1 VVKSIGMSN
10 VYDVRILDALEELG
24 GRRAGVVQNRWYE
37 GNGFDREVVAYCK
50 QKGISYQSFWTLTGT
65 PSLLHHPGVTALAKR
80 KSSPRAASPMKV
92 TPAMIVYRMVQQW
105 GITPLAGSTD
115 EEHMKDGVAV
125 EKIPLTDDDIPRAVR
140 ILIMGS

>member
-1 VVKSIGMSN
+1 
-10 VYDVRILDALEELG
+10 
-24 GRRAGVVQNRWYE
+24 
-37 GNGFDREVVAYCK
+37 
-50 QKGISYQSFWTLTGT
+50 
-65 PSLLHHPGVTALAKR
+65 
-80 KSSPRAASPMKV
+80 
-92 TPAMIVYRMVQQW
+92 MIVYRMVQQW